1 MAQPLGPLVPA
12 RTNPRYFAVAHAE
25 GVDERLVYLT
35 GSHVNNNFHD
45 GLGFGRDCPEDPERF
60 DLTPT
65 WICSPSVVI
74 TSSGSGAGSSFGLP
88 GAG

>member
-35 GSHVNNNFHD
+35 ARMS
-45 GLGFGRDCPEDPERF
+45 
-60 DLTPT
+60 TT
-65 WICSPSVVI
+65 
-74 TSSGSGAGSSFGLP
+74 TSTTG
-88 GAG
+88 